1 MVPLLYLFSHRSET
15 PNVSQSS
22 KKMNSKELG
31 LVLGQQLLGVDDLHY
46 GLWSDDL
53 PLGFSNLAEAQQ
65 RYTDQ
70 IINALPAAKDGETG
84 QQTRVIDIGC
94 GTGHILAQL
103 LERGFA
109 ADGLVPAPKL
119 AEQVRQRLAAHSDK
133 STRLFESTFEQFPID
148 ERRAY
153 YDAALF
159 SESYQYIPMSASF
172 PILAQIVKP
181 GGLVVICDFFKTE
194 HAGDGRPGDKSFGG
208 GHKMH
213 EFYTELGKHPFS
225 LLEDIDITRQVSP
238 NIKLLDET
246 LMLRLVPAGQTL
258 DRYLRENHP
267 RIWGLIKAV
276 FKMFFGKKIKK
287 QKYKYFTGHRTQAV
301 FERYKTYRLL
311 VLRRDA

>member
-1 MVPLLYLFSHRSET
+1 M
-15 PNVSQSS
+15 SQSS

-46 GLWSDDL
+46 GLWTDDL
-53 PLGFSNLAEAQQ
+53 PLGFANLAEAQQ
-65 RYTDQ
+65 RYTEQ
-70 IINALPAAKDGETG
+70 IINALPAAKNGETS

-103 LERGFA
+103 LGRGFA

-133 STRLFESTFEQFPID
+133 PARLFESTFEQFPID
-148 ERRAY
+148 ERRVY

-194 HAGDGRPGDKSFGG
+194 HAGDGQPGDRSFGG
-208 GHKMH
+208 GHKMQQ
-213 EFYTELGKHPFS
+213 FYAELGKHPFS
-225 LLEDIDITRQVSP
+225 LLEDIDITQQVSP

-246 LMLRLVPAGQTL
+246 LMLRLVPAGKTL
-258 DRYLRENHP
+258 DRYFRENYP
-267 RIWGLIKAV
+267 RIWGAIKSV
-276 FKMFFGKKIKK
+276 FKLFMGKKLAK
-287 QKYKYFTGHRTQAV
+287 QKYKYFTGNRTQKV

>member
-1 MVPLLYLFSHRSET
+1 
-15 PNVSQSS
+15 
-22 KKMNSKELG
+22 MNSKELG

-46 GLWSDDL
+46 GLWDDDL
-53 PLGFSNLAEAQQ
+53 PLSFANIAEAQQ
-65 RYTDQ
+65 RYTNQ
-70 IINALPAAKDGETG
+70 IISALPSPEGGETK
-84 QQTRVIDIGC
+84 VIDIGC
-94 GTGHILAQL
+94 GTGHILGQL
-103 LERGFA
+103 LDRGFV

-119 AEQVRQRLAAHSDK
+119 AEQVRKRLAERSSKPAK
-133 STRLFESTFEQFPID
+133 LFEATFEQFPID
-148 ERRAY
+148 ERRDY

-194 HAGDGRPGDKSFGG
+194 HAGDGQPGDRSFGG

-213 EFYTELGKHPFS
+213 EFYAELGKHPFS
-225 LLEDIDITRQVSP
+225 LLEDFDITPQVSP

-258 DRYLRENHP
+258 DRFLRENYP
-267 RIWGLIKAV
+267 RTWGAIKSI
-276 FKMFFGKKIKK
+276 FKLFFGKKIEK
-287 QKYKYFTGHRTQAV
+287 QKYKYFTGNRTQAV

>member
-1 MVPLLYLFSHRSET
+1 LGKE
-15 PNVSQSS
+15 
-22 KKMNSKELG
+22 KMNSKELG

-46 GLWSDDL
+46 GLWDDDL
-53 PLGFSNLAEAQQ
+53 PLGFANLALAQQ
-65 RYTDQ
+65 RYTEQ
-70 IINALPAAKDGETG
+70 IINALPSPEGGETK
-84 QQTRVIDIGC
+84 VIDIGC

-103 LERGFA
+103 LERGFV

-119 AEQVRQRLAAHSDK
+119 AEQVRRRLAERPKPTASADK
-133 STRLFESTFEQFPID
+133 PAKLFESTFEQFPVD

-194 HAGDGRPGDKSFGG
+194 HAGDGQPGDKSFGG

-213 EFYTELGKHPFS
+213 QFYTELGKHPFS
-225 LLEDIDITRQVSP
+225 LLEDIDITKRVSP
-238 NIKLLDET
+238 NIKLLDDT

-258 DRYLRENHP
+258 DRYLRENYP
-267 RIWGLIKAV
+267 RTWGAIKAM
-276 FKMFFGKKIKK
+276 FKLFFGKKIAK
-287 QKYKYFTGHRTQAV
+287 QKYKYFTGNRTQAV

-311 VLRRDA
+311 VLQRDD